1 MRNDRNRHGDTET
14 RGHGEKEMRIHNK
27 CGVRSADC
35 GLKGKSGMRT
45 AVIAALIV
53 LFGFAGNASA
63 MLTAKANHDHITI
76 DFFYH
81 GSTVG
86 VKGVSDA
93 GRDLVIKITSPE
105 GEQVMKQKGKVAG
118 ALWMNVGTLKF
129 ENTPNMYE
137 VFSTKK
143 VDDILTAEERG
154 KHTLGYAALADHVG
168 VSPVT
173 NGLDKAQWFGEF
185 VKFKEASNLY
195 KTDFGKIEMK
205 DLPDGHQE
213 YYILTPWPYQAT
225 PGEYTVSV
233 YAVKGGKV
241 VEQAESHVKVEQV
254 GMVKTLATMAKD
266 SAAIYGFLS
275 IGVALSAGFGVGL
288 VFRKGGGSH

>member
-1 MRNDRNRHGDTET
+1 MKRGHGDAVT
-14 RGHGEKEMRIHNK
+14 RGQGEKEMKKKTKH
-27 CGVRSADC
+27 GYSV
-35 GLKGKSGMRT
+35 T
-45 AVIAALIV
+45 IV
-53 LFGFAGNASA
+53 LTILMLVVYSGNADA

-105 GEQVMKQKGKVAG
+105 GHQVMKQKGKVAG
-118 ALWMNVGTLKF
+118 FLWMNVGMLKF
-129 ENTPNMYE
+129 ENTPNLYE
-137 VFSTKK
+137 VFSTRK
-143 VDDILTAEERG
+143 VEDILTPEQQK
-154 KHTLGYAALADHVG
+154 KHTLGYAALADHVEIG
-168 VSPVT
+168 PLENAAEKT
-173 NGLDKAQWFGEF
+173 QWFGEF
-185 VKFKEASNLY
+185 VKFKEDSNLY

-213 YYILTPWPYQAT
+213 YFIQTQWPYQAA
-225 PGEYTVSV
+225 PGEYLVSV
-233 YAVKGGKV
+233 YAVKDGKV

-254 GMVKTLATMAKD
+254 GMVKTLAGMAKD
-266 SAAIYGFLS
+266 SAALYGFLS
-275 IGVALSAGFGVGL
+275 VGIALSAGFGVGM

>member
-1 MRNDRNRHGDTET
+1 MNCGL
-14 RGHGEKEMRIHNK
+14 RI
-27 CGVRSADC
+27 VDC
-35 GLKGKSGMRT
+35 GK
-45 AVIAALIV
+45 AVIAALVVVIAV
-53 LFGFAGNASA
+53 GFAGTAHA

-86 VKGVSDA
+86 VSGVSDA

-105 GEQVMKQKGKVAG
+105 GHQVMKKKGKVAG
-118 ALWMNVGTLKF
+118 VLWMNVGTLTF
-129 ENTPNMYE
+129 EKTPNLYE
-137 VFSTKK
+137 MFSTKK
-143 VDDILTAEERG
+143 VDDILTREERG
-154 KHTLGYAALADHVG
+154 KYTIGYEALADHVEVG
-168 VSPVT
+168 PVVNASEKT
-173 NGLDKAQWFGEF
+173 QWFGEF

-195 KTDFGKIEMK
+195 KSDFGKIEMK

-213 YYILTPWPYQAT
+213 YYILTEWPFQAA
-225 PGEYTVSV
+225 PGDYTVSV
-233 YAVKGGKV
+233 YAVRDGKV

>member
-1 MRNDRNRHGDTET
+1 MNCGL
-14 RGHGEKEMRIHNK
+14 RI
-27 CGVRSADC
+27 ADC
-35 GLKGKSGMRT
+35 GIKT
-45 AVIAALIV
+45 AVVLALFIVFGVAGDAA
-53 LFGFAGNASA
+53 A

-81 GSTVG
+81 GSTTSA
-86 VKGVSDA
+86 KGVSEP

-105 GEQVMKQKGKVAG
+105 GEQMMKQKGKVAG
-118 ALWMNVGTLKF
+118 VLWMNVGTLKF
-129 ENTPNMYE
+129 EKTPNMYE
-137 VFSTKK
+137 MFSTKQ
-143 VDDILTAEERG
+143 VDDILTPDERK
-154 KHTLGYAALADHVG
+154 KHTLGYAALADHVEIT
-168 VSPVT
+168 PMANAAEKT
-173 NGLDKAQWFGEF
+173 QWFGEF
-185 VKFKEASNLY
+185 IKFKESSNLY
-195 KTDFGKIEMK
+195 KSDFGKIDIK

-213 YYILTPWPYQAT
+213 YYILTQWPYQAV

-233 YAVKGGKV
+233 YAVKGGRV

-254 GMVKTLATMAKD
+254 GMVKTLAAMAKD

>member
-1 MRNDRNRHGDTET
+1 MRN
-14 RGHGEKEMRIHNK
+14 
-27 CGVRSADC
+27 CYFDC
-35 GLKGKSGMRT
+35 YGILMFLGY
-45 AVIAALIV
+45 
-53 LFGFAGNASA
+53 AGTASA

-86 VKGVSDA
+86 VKGISDA

-105 GEQVMKQKGKVAG
+105 GHQVMKQKGKVAG
-118 ALWMNVGTLKF
+118 VLWMNVGTLKF

-137 VFSTKK
+137 LFSTKK
-143 VDDILTAEERG
+143 VDDILTPGEQK
-154 KHTLGYAALADHVG
+154 KHTLGYAALADHVE
-168 VSPVT
+168 VSPVS
-173 NGLDKAQWFGEF
+173 NPADKAQWFGEF

-213 YYILTPWPYQAT
+213 YFIQTQWPYQAA
-225 PGEYTVSV
+225 PGEYLVSV

-241 VEQAESHVKVEQV
+241 VEEAESHVKVEQV

-275 IGVALSAGFGVGL
+275 VGIALSAGFGVGM

>member
-1 MRNDRNRHGDTET
+1 MNTSIKVQGS
-14 RGHGEKEMRIHNK
+14 KFKWAAIF
-27 CGVRSADC
+27 VVSA
-35 GLKGKSGMRT
+35 LVT
-45 AVIAALIV
+45 LIA
-53 LFGFAGNASA
+53 GGNADA

-86 VKGVSDA
+86 VRGISDA
-93 GRDLVIKITSPE
+93 GRDLVVKITSPE
-105 GEQVMKQKGKVAG
+105 GHQVLKKKGKVG
-118 ALWMNVGTLKF
+118 GVLWMNVGMLKF
-129 ENTPNMYE
+129 ENTPNFYE

-143 VDDILTAEERG
+143 VDEILEATERER
-154 KHTLGYAALADHVG
+154 HTIGYAALAKHVEID
-168 VSPVT
+168 PVA
-173 NGLDKAQWFGEF
+173 NAEEKAQWFNEF
-185 VKFKEASNLY
+185 VKFKESANLY
-195 KTDFGKIEMK
+195 KSDFGKIELT

-213 YYILTPWPYQAT
+213 YFIQTQWPYQAA
-225 PGEYTVSV
+225 PGDYTVSV

-241 VEQAESHVKVEQV
+241 VEQAESHVKVEQI
-254 GMVKTLATMAKD
+254 GMVKTLAGMAKD